1 MTPSLL
7 FSQQSC
13 VLLSA
18 TKAFT
23 LSSAAAVANPT
34 HRLSEAV
41 LGKSCKTCQRVLPLD
56 EFYCKNVK
64 NGKAYYDSSCTTC
77 TKKASNRNYRKR
89 VEANPKLTRMKLL
102 LNSAAARAKEQ
113 GLEFSLSLEW
123 LASRNL
129 ETCPILKKS
138 FAWKAD
144 VTDPSKY
151 GGKNKKINPM
161 APSID
166 RLDST
171 KGYTPENC
179 WVISRRMNA
188 IKNDSHYRELYL
200 LARAV
205 CDEMMRRTI
214 AEIENCSQ

>member
-1 MTPSLL
+1 
-7 FSQQSC
+7 
-13 VLLSA
+13 
-18 TKAFT
+18 
-23 LSSAAAVANPT
+23 
-34 HRLSEAV
+34 
-41 LGKSCKTCQRVLPLD
+41 VLPLD
-56 EFYCKNVK
+56 EFYRKNIK
-64 NGKAYYDSSCTTC
+64 NGKIYYTSSCSTC
-77 TKKASNRNYRKR
+77 TKKASNQNYRKR
-89 VEANPKLTRMKLL
+89 VETNPKLTRMKVLVRA
-102 LNSAAARAKEQ
+102 AAARAKDQ

-123 LASRNL
+123 LASQNL
-129 ETCPILKKS
+129 ETCPILKKP

-144 VTDPSKY
+144 VTDSSE
-151 GGKNKKINPM
+151 KKVNPM

-179 WVISRRMNA
+179 WVISHRMNS

-214 AEIENCSQ
+214 AEVENDSQ